1 MSICA
6 ATQPADEKGMGEKK
20 DFDEED
26 LGGKTS
32 ARKKA
37 GPKRARLEV
46 LAT

>member
-1 MSICA
+1 MSIGV
-6 ATQPADEKGMGEKK
+6 PPHDVSMKRLGKK
-20 DFDEED
+20 I
-26 LGGKTS
+26 GKKS